1 MEPDKKFKIVH
12 KKDSNLLDLQKS
24 IEEKTGLNVNITN
37 KKDNSGTITFEYKNL
52 DQLDKIIKTIKN
64 NY

>member
-1 MEPDKKFKIVH
+1 M
-12 KKDSNLLDLQKS
+12 DLQKS